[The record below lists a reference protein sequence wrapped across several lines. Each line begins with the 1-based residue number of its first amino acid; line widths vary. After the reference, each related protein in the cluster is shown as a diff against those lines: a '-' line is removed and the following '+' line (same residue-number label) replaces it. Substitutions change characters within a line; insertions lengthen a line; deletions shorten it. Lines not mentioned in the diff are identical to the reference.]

1 MLSWLTEAFFDPKM
15 TTQRLNAHEY
25 QQSEN
30 VRKVRSMENLYLIDF
45 KKMPLKG
52 FTNFKIGMKLF
63 TDSELNKYLKKFLVI
78 FPGDYAMQF
87 FCRQIIYSKTYVK
100 PADRNTQTSDMN
112 VSESS
117 VLSIVEKES
126 FQSFV
131 TFNAALHVQLNGQED
146 IMLNYHFTLKCIYEN
161 TFMNCILVLKPK
173 AWRTATIYMKLF
185 MEDGH

>member
-1 MLSWLTEAFFDPKM
+1 MSKSSEKIKSSNHEINHQIKSSFHMHFKEML
-15 TTQRLNAHEY
+15 
-25 QQSEN
+25 
-30 VRKVRSMENLYLIDF
+30 
-45 KKMPLKG
+45 LKG
-52 FTNFKIGMKLF
+52 FTNFEIGMKLF

-78 FPGDYAMQF
+78 FPGDHPMQF

-117 VLSIVEKES
+117 VLSIVEKDS

-131 TFNAALHVQLNGQED
+131 TFIGALHVQLNGQED
-146 IMLNYHFTLKCIYEN
+146 IMKNYHFTLKYIYEN
-161 TFMNCILVLKPK
+161 TFMNCILALKPK